1 MKTDNMRKENE
12 IIVEALTK
20 MRKGAQRRVEDGLHF
35 TGVNTDE
42 LSSRSERVWQIDALI
57 ARHSPKPPTKNEAV
71 VDKIE
76 ALSIKVCWPEKKL
89 SISERRCI
97 LQVLNEEYPE

>member
-1 MKTDNMRKENE
+1 MITDNMRKENA

-20 MRKGAQRRVEDGLHF
+20 MREGAQAQVAAAFGYDSR
-35 TGVNTDE
+35 DE
-42 LSSRSERVWQIDALI
+42 LEHLVKAISELDALI
-57 ARHSPKPPTKNEAV
+57 AQHTPKQPTKNEAV

>member
-1 MKTDNMRKENE
+1 MITDNMRKENA
-12 IIVEALTK
+12 IILEALTK
-20 MRKGAQRRVEDGLHF
+20 MREGAQRRF
-35 TGVNTDE
+35 DE
-42 LSSRSERVWQIDALI
+42 AFRTYADADVLRTHQLDIDQIDALI
-57 ARHSPKPPTKNEAV
+57 AQHTPKQPTKNEAV

-89 SISERRCI
+89 AISERRCI